1 MHLNVSVFITIFA
14 TILYG
19 VIFALVLSS
28 KPRTRLKEIFAL
40 YLLAMSLWSVSAF
53 LVLSGLVYVLPWF
66 KVMTTSPLTMMLAMF
81 FFIQTMFGFRRKWA
95 PLAIFYGILV
105 VLITLFTSI
114 MVESASLDQAGGLQ
128 YELGPYFSVVAVPGY
143 SLILVCLSD
152 LIRGYTKTHD
162 AQQRD
167 RIRYLSIGF
176 SITVL
181 AAFTNFTPIGKYP
194 IDIAA
199 NGMTAL
205 LIAYTILRHQL
216 LDIRVAIRVGL
227 LYSITTA
234 FFSAIYFLTISLM
247 LNAFQLLSGKT
258 VFIVS
263 IFVGTLSAILL
274 NPLRNQVQSWIDR
287 IFYRDKYNAE
297 LMLQRLSQTTTSL
310 LDIDK
315 ITHLILSEISNT
327 LHIEHCA
334 ILIKSMKR
342 GDFQVIAEDEN
353 VTHFRSGFRADH
365 PIVTWMS
372 RHEQPLLIRD
382 LSLFPIF
389 KSMWKEENEELEK
402 FNAEIFLPL
411 NSKGELIGILVLG
424 RKLSSEPYTRD
435 EQLLFSTLANQ
446 TAVAIENARLYEE
459 LRGSFVQTV
468 IALAN
473 AIDVRDTY
481 TNMHSQQIANWA
493 AKTARQ
499 LGCTP
504 EEINEIYL
512 GGLLH
517 DIGKIG
523 IPDAILQKP
532 SKLNDAEWE
541 IVHTHPTLG
550 AELISPIKKLANV
563 SPMIESSHERYD
575 GLGYPHGIKGVEIP
589 LGARIISVVDSY
601 SAMLDKRPYKE
612 PYSMDKIIE
621 ELQRFSGK
629 MYDPLVVEAFLKIC
643 QEEAEVKQEAAKE
656 VEIEAGKEPEAE
668 KKGEVRVEE
677 KEIIP

>member
-1 MHLNVSVFITIFA
+1 MHLNFSVFITIFA
-14 TILYG
+14 TIIYG
-19 VIFALVLSS
+19 VIFTLVLSS

-40 YLLAMSLWSVSAF
+40 YLAAMSIWSVSAF

-81 FFIQTMFGFRRKWA
+81 FFVQTMFGFRRKWA
-95 PLAIFYGILV
+95 PLTIVYGILV
-105 VLITLFTSI
+105 VLITLFTNV
-114 MVESASLDQAGGLQ
+114 MVKFAALDQAGGLQ
-128 YELGPYFSVVAVPGY
+128 YELGSYFPLVAAPGF

-152 LIRGYTKTHD
+152 LLRGYKRTHD

-167 RIRYLSIGF
+167 RIRYLTIGF

-181 AAFTNFTPIGKYP
+181 AALTNFTPIGKYP
-194 IDIAA
+194 IDIGA
-199 NGMTAL
+199 NGVTAL

-234 FFSAIYFLTISLM
+234 FFSAIYFLSISLM
-247 LNAFQLLSGKT
+247 LNAFQLLTGKT

-274 NPLRNQVQSWIDR
+274 NPLRNQAQSWIDR

-297 LMLQRLSQTTTSL
+297 LMLERLSQTTTSL
-310 LDIDK
+310 LDIEK

-327 LHIEHCA
+327 LHIEHGA
-334 ILIKSMKR
+334 ILIKSIKR
-342 GDFQVIAEDEN
+342 GDFQVIAEGEK
-353 VTHFRSGFRADH
+353 TKHFPSGFRADH
-365 PIVTWMS
+365 PVVTWMS
-372 RHEQPLLIRD
+372 RHNQPLLNRD

-389 KSMWKEENEELEK
+389 KSMWKEETGELEK

-411 NSKGELIGILVLG
+411 NSKGELIGILALG
-424 RKLSSEPYTRD
+424 KKLSSEPYTRD

-481 TNMHSQQIANWA
+481 TNLHSQQIANWA

-532 SKLNDAEWE
+532 SKLNEAEWE
-541 IVHTHPTLG
+541 IVHTHPSLG

-563 SPMIESSHERYD
+563 SPMIKSSHERYD
-575 GLGYPHGIKGVEIP
+575 GLGYPQGIKGVEIP

-612 PYSMDKIIE
+612 PYTLNRIID
-621 ELQRFSGK
+621 ELKRYSGR
-629 MYDPLVVEAFLKIC
+629 MYDPIVVEAFLKVC
-643 QEEAEVKQEAAKE
+643 QDETESGKVGKADP
-656 VEIEAGKEPEAE
+656 GKEPEGEKIIEVKMAE
-668 KKGEVRVEE
+668 E
-677 KEIIP
+677 EIIP